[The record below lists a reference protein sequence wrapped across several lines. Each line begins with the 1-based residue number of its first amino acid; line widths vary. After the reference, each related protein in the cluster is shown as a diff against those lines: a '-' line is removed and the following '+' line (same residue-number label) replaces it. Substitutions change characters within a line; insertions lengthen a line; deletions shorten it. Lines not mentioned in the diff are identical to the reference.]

1 MKKFKRILRVC
12 GLILFM
18 LMAASGISIFGIAPT
33 LNRDGKLFTDQST
46 ITETRE
52 DEQSASELDDEK
64 N

>member
-1 MKKFKRILRVC
+1 
-12 GLILFM
+12 M